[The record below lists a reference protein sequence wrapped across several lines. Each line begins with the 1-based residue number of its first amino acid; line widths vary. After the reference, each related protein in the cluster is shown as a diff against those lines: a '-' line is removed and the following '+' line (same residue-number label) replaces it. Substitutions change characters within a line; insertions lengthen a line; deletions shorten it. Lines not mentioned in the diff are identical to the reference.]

1 LNWFLRIFV
10 MLMAGFMLL
19 LVLLLSL
26 AGLAFSLL
34 RWLFTGQ
41 KPQIAVIFQAYR
53 QWQQQAAKQMYRRSP
68 AKDVIEAEVRELPP
82 EEPIKPYIEDKR

>member
-1 LNWFLRIFV
+1 LNWLLRIFLL
-10 MLMAGFMLL
+10 LMAGVMLL

-41 KPQIAVIFQAYR
+41 KPQIAVIFQSYR
-53 QWQQQAAKQMYRRSP
+53 QWKQQAFKQMRPNRTD
-68 AKDVIEAEVRELPP
+68 DVIEAEVKVKDVR
-82 EEPIKPYIEDKR
+82 

>member
-1 LNWFLRIFV
+1 
-10 MLMAGFMLL
+10 MAGVMLL

-41 KPQIAVIFQAYR
+41 KPQIAVIFQSYR
-53 QWQQQAAKQMYRRSP
+53 QWQQQASKQMHPYRRD
-68 AKDVIEAEVRELPP
+68 DVIEAEVKVKDVR
-82 EEPIKPYIEDKR
+82 

>member
-1 LNWFLRIFV
+1 MNWLLRIFLL
-10 MLMAGFMLL
+10 LMAGVMLL

-41 KPQIAVIFQAYR
+41 KPQIAEIFQSYR
-53 QWQQQAAKQMYRRSP
+53 QWKQQASKQMRPNRTD
-68 AKDVIEAEVRELPP
+68 DVIEAEVKVKDVR
-82 EEPIKPYIEDKR
+82 

>member
-1 LNWFLRIFV
+1 MNWLLRVFLL
-10 MLMAGFMLL
+10 LMAGVMLL

-41 KPQIAVIFQAYR
+41 KPQIAVIFQSYR
-53 QWQQQAAKQMYRRSP
+53 QWKQQASKQMRPNRTD
-68 AKDVIEAEVRELPP
+68 DVIEAEVKVKDVR
-82 EEPIKPYIEDKR
+82 